1 MKALGDRAWPFGIV
15 IVLALFMGMTVWFV
29 KTAFSQRVDLVAP
42 DYYYRD
48 KTFSER
54 IQKENRLNATGN
66 ADIARTENGV
76 LIQLP
81 GAFAGQKIGGKLV
94 FYSPLNPADD
104 FQLPVSFT
112 GPKQQI
118 AAAMKP
124 GQIWKVALDFES
136 SGKTYFFE
144 RTVR

>member
-1 MKALGDRAWPFGIV
+1 MKALGDKAWPFGIV

-66 ADIARTENGV
+66 ANITRTEGGV

-81 GAFAGQKIGGKLV
+81 AAFAGQKVGGKLV

-112 GPKQQI
+112 GSKQQI

>member
-1 MKALGDRAWPFGIV
+1 MKALGDKAWPFGIV

-66 ADIARTENGV
+66 AEITRIEGGV

-81 GAFAGQKIGGKLV
+81 AAFAGQKVGGKLV

-112 GPKQQI
+112 GSKQQI